1 MVPNSNGKAMR
12 NTVILPNKITLTNN
26 GIIVIIINPLATPL
40 STSIEF
46 IVLPTIGIMAKI
58 SGIYNIGMKA
68 LSNINPRELP

>member
-1 MVPNSNGKAMR
+1 MPNNNGKPMR
-12 NTVILPNKITLTNN
+12 NTVILPNKITLNNN

>member
-1 MVPNSNGKAMR
+1 MPNNNGKPMR

>member
-40 STSIEF
+40 NTSIEF

-58 SGIYNIGMKA
+58 SGIYSIGMKA
-68 LSNINPRELP
+68 LSNINPSELP